1 MKKFLNSF
9 VFAVRGIKSVFA
21 SETNMKVHVGISV
34 LVLLMGFLFHIST
47 IEWLICILCVGLVF
61 CSEMFN
67 TAIETIVDLVS
78 PQRNPL
84 AGKAKDIAAGAVL
97 VTAVISVVIGIVIFL
112 PKLVVMFF

>member
-9 VFAVRGIKSVFA
+9 VFAARGIKLVFA

-47 IEWLICILCVGLVF
+47 FEWLICILCIGLVF
-61 CSEMFN
+61 STEMFN

-78 PQRNPL
+78 PQRNHL

-97 VTAVISVVIGIVIFL
+97 VTAIISVAVGIIIFL
-112 PKLVVMFF
+112 PKIIKFIF